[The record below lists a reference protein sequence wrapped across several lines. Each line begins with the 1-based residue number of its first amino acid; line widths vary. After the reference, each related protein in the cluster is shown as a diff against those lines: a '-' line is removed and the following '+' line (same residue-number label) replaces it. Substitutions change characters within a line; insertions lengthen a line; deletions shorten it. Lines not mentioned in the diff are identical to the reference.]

1 MNIIRA
7 AGNFFLSVAEWVQQR
22 ADVILMVLALLYSL
36 PSLGYPLGRDQAA
49 HFYMG
54 REWLNGLVPF
64 RDTYDQKPPGIYL
77 IHALGIALFG
87 AHQWVIRL
95 LDLAGIL
102 GIGLLAAKTVR
113 RGWKPVRGEAGIIVL
128 LTAGFYYTC
137 FDYWDTAQ
145 VETWE
150 GLALL
155 ASYAAVERNP
165 LPWRAFVAGA
175 LAGVAFLFKFPAALL
190 ALAVGLGMIMRIAEI
205 GADGLFKRISCSAAL
220 YSAGVLT
227 VLGGCVAYFAAQGG
241 FSDMVDILY
250 GFNLYYATQKPTA
263 AAVARQWII
272 DFWFKHSAPWVWT
285 ALVLWLSAVGH
296 AMWCRS
302 VVVMRGA
309 CMALLLFFSAI
320 ASVWLQQKFY
330 SYHWGITV
338 PFMMLCA
345 GYGVALFM
353 RYFRRLTTTVVI
365 IGMLFGFAN
374 APPWYT
380 NNTITYHTV
389 TVSFWN
395 YLLGQQDRMTYL
407 NQFQG
412 GYGYYYQAQEM
423 IGMLIRQRAQPG
435 DQLMVRGFEPAI
447 YAVSGLR
454 SPSRFFIEI
463 PFIDPFLR
471 GYNTTTW
478 PAEHERAC
486 WTNPPRFVVAFARNR
501 QDVNTILA
509 RGYKKICTVNEF
521 VIMEKRTTK

>member
-165 LPWRAFVAGA
+165 LPC
-175 LAGVAFLFKFPAALL
+175 L
-190 ALAVGLGMIMRIAEI
+190 
-205 GADGLFKRISCSAAL
+205 C
-220 YSAGVLT
+220 
-227 VLGGCVAYFAAQGG
+227 C
-241 FSDMVDILY
+241 
-250 GFNLYYATQKPTA
+250 
-263 AAVARQWII
+263 
-272 DFWFKHSAPWVWT
+272 
-285 ALVLWLSAVGH
+285 
-296 AMWCRS
+296 
-302 VVVMRGA
+302 RGA
-309 CMALLLFFSAI
+309 SR
-320 ASVWLQQKFY
+320 
-330 SYHWGITV
+330 G
-338 PFMMLCA
+338 
-345 GYGVALFM
+345 G
-353 RYFRRLTTTVVI
+353 
-365 IGMLFGFAN
+365 
-374 APPWYT
+374 
-380 NNTITYHTV
+380 
-389 TVSFWN
+389 VSF
-395 YLLGQQDRMTYL
+395 
-407 NQFQG
+407 
-412 GYGYYYQAQEM
+412 
-423 IGMLIRQRAQPG
+423 
-435 DQLMVRGFEPAI
+435 
-447 YAVSGLR
+447 
-454 SPSRFFIEI
+454 
-463 PFIDPFLR
+463 
-471 GYNTTTW
+471 
-478 PAEHERAC
+478 
-486 WTNPPRFVVAFARNR
+486 
-501 QDVNTILA
+501 
-509 RGYKKICTVNEF
+509 
-521 VIMEKRTTK
+521 